1 MRRSPL
7 ALGASMIR
15 VARILVPAAIAA
27 LSWVGIC
34 RALGL
39 STALTVAGAILGWS
53 GGVLAMAICSIG
65 LGQPEPIEHVEQE
78 RRRTVQAEPQ
88 KRFWRGEPTRAEG
101 RVAAGDPPDRAA

>member
-1 MRRSPL
+1 MRRSSL

-15 VARILVPAAIAA
+15 VARIVVPAAIAA
-27 LSWVGIC
+27 LAWVGIC

-53 GGVLAMAICSIG
+53 GGVLAMAICSVG

-78 RRRTVQAEPQ
+78 RPRTVKAEPQ
-88 KRFWRGEPTRAEG
+88 KRFERGGRTRSDD
-101 RVAAGDPPDRAA
+101 RVKAADPPDRAA